1 MEPASWNRIPGAV
14 QLRDHKNLLW
24 DRQRSHDTPRVAEVY
39 ELGWLILIRLF
50 ECSFSPLFY
59 KTWFAIHFA
68 NQLGNPK
75 LTKFIYLLTLK
86 FPRWNTKWNND
97 CWKALSLKE
106 VSLSRVLRF
115 SLEYLHSPLV
125 LTLKLSVKNRF
136 LVKNY
141 HMRSPQS
148 TETISAVYQ
157 TSFCQVIASADA
169 PCNDGQTT
177 LLEFTANSKS

>member
-1 MEPASWNRIPGAV
+1 MIIGVIDSHQVIRM
-14 QLRDHKNLLW
+14 LL
-24 DRQRSHDTPRVAEVY
+24 
-39 ELGWLILIRLF
+39 F
-50 ECSFSPLFY
+50 PLFY
-59 KTWFAIHFA
+59 KTGFAIHFA

-86 FPRWNTKWNND
+86 FPRWNAKWNND
-97 CWKALSLKE
+97 CWKALSLEE

-125 LTLKLSVKNRF
+125 LTLKLSVKNQF

-157 TSFCQVIASADA
+157 TSYCHVIASADA
-169 PCNDGQTT
+169 SCNDGQTT
-177 LLEFTANSKS
+177 LLELTANSKSYTKMRTCNGKLLLYFFL